1 MANFN
6 NGTVT
11 INVSG
16 GTAPFVYTLLDE
28 NGAAVLDSAYTN
40 FTNNKT
46 SSDTSFTFGDVTDIT
61 GEGGLAPGLYSI
73 KAVDANGCTIESN
86 QVTVEGFVVPTP
98 TPTSSASATPTPTP
112 TSSASATPTPTPT
125 SSESQGYVSLTASV
139 PNLAEGTLVTFAL
152 NSVNIPDNTTV
163 GYSLSGTGITADDL
177 VNAAQMTGSFLM
189 DGNLG
194 DVSIAIKDDNT
205 LEGDETLTMTLD
217 TLDSIGVATNELSVD
232 VIINDQGVLPTPSP
246 TVSTTNTPTPTPS
259 ESEPVPT
266 ATATATPT
274 PSPSESEPVPT
285 ATATAT
291 ATPTP
296 TASTTNTPTPSPTVS
311 TTNTPT
317 PTPTSS
323 STNTPTPTPT
333 SSTSATPT
341 PTPSSS
347 EIAITSYVLRTGDT
361 YPYAG
366 SGNLVT
372 GFPQYTANNAAHNE
386 FGPILTDWLA
396 NPGSYGQIHTVN
408 SWDEGATQF
417 TFTADGISS
426 YYFIAIPDSAGVPD
440 LTTSNKLSIVGGLGP
455 DIAAEKVSFNYN
467 SENWTLYRM
476 NTGQEILNGADTTI
490 VDYV

>member
-139 PNLAEGTLVTFAL
+139 PNLAEGSLVTFAL

-177 VNAAQMTGSFLM
+177 VNPAQMTGSFLM

-205 LEGDETLTMTLD
+205 VEADETLTMTLD
-217 TLDSIGVATNELSVD
+217 TLDSNSVATNELSVD
-232 VIINDQGVLPTPSP
+232 VIINDQGALPT
-246 TVSTTNTPTPTPS
+246 
-259 ESEPVPT
+259 
-266 ATATATPT
+266 
-274 PSPSESEPVPT
+274 PT

-296 TASTTNTPTPSPTVS
+296 TASSTNTPTPTPTISS
-311 TTNTPT
+311 THTPT

-333 SSTSATPT
+333 SSASATPT

-347 EIAITSYVLRTGDT
+347 EAGVPDSYLLRTGST
-361 YPYAG
+361 YPYA
-366 SGNLVT
+366 STGNLVSD
-372 GFPQYTANNAAHNE
+372 FPQYTSDNAAHND
-386 FGPILTDWLA
+386 FGPILGDWIA
-396 NPGSYGQIHTVN
+396 NPGSYGQLGTVSTWN
-408 SWDEGATQF
+408 AGTTSFSYA
-417 TFTADGISS
+417 ADGQASW
-426 YYFIAIPDSAGVPD
+426 YFIAIPDSAGVPD
-440 LTTSNKLSIVGGLGP
+440 LTNSNKLSIVGGLGP
-455 DIAAEKVSFNYN
+455 DVAAEKAAFTYN

-476 NTGQEILNGADTTI
+476 NTGAQDAAIT

>member
-139 PNLAEGTLVTFAL
+139 PNLAEGSLVTFAL

-177 VNAAQMTGSFLM
+177 VNPAQMTGSFLM

-205 LEGDETLTMTLD
+205 VEADETLTMTLD
-217 TLDSIGVATNELSVD
+217 TLDSNSVATNELSVD
-232 VIINDQGVLPTPSP
+232 VIINDQGALPTP
-246 TVSTTNTPTPTPS
+246 TATATATATPTPTPS
-259 ESEPVPT
+259 SSEPVPT

-274 PSPSESEPVPT
+274 PTASSSEPVPT

-296 TASTTNTPTPSPTVS
+296 TAS
-311 TTNTPT
+311 
-317 PTPTSS
+317 

-333 SSTSATPT
+333 SSASATPT

-347 EIAITSYVLRTGDT
+347 EAGVPDSYLLRTGST
-361 YPYAG
+361 YPYA
-366 SGNLVT
+366 STGNLVSD
-372 GFPQYTANNAAHNE
+372 FPQYTSDNAAHND
-386 FGPILTDWLA
+386 FGPILGDWIA
-396 NPGSYGQIHTVN
+396 NPGSYGQLGTVSTWN
-408 SWDEGATQF
+408 AGTTSFSYA
-417 TFTADGISS
+417 ADGQASW
-426 YYFIAIPDSAGVPD
+426 YFIAIPDSAGVPD
-440 LTTSNKLSIVGGLGP
+440 LTVNSKLSIVGGLGA
-455 DIAAEKVSFNYN
+455 DIAPEKVSFTYN

-476 NTGQEILNGADTTI
+476 NTGAQDAAIT

>member
-139 PNLAEGTLVTFAL
+139 PNLAEGSLVTFAL

-177 VNAAQMTGSFLM
+177 VNPAQMTGSFLM

-205 LEGDETLTMTLD
+205 VEADETLTMTLD
-217 TLDSIGVATNELSVD
+217 TLDSNSVATNELSVD
-232 VIINDQGVLPTPSP
+232 VIINDQGALPTP
-246 TVSTTNTPTPTPS
+246 TATATATATPTPTPS
-259 ESEPVPT
+259 SSEPVPT

-274 PSPSESEPVPT
+274 PTASSSEPVPT

-296 TASTTNTPTPSPTVS
+296 TASSTNTPTPTPTIS
-311 TTNTPT
+311 STNTPT

-333 SSTSATPT
+333 SSASATPT

-347 EIAITSYVLRTGDT
+347 EAGVPDSYLLRTGST
-361 YPYAG
+361 YPYA
-366 SGNLVT
+366 STGNLVSD
-372 GFPQYTANNAAHNE
+372 FPQYTSDNAAHND
-386 FGPILTDWLA
+386 FGPILGDWIA
-396 NPGSYGQIHTVN
+396 NPGSYGQLGTVSTWN
-408 SWDEGATQF
+408 AGTTSFSYA
-417 TFTADGISS
+417 ADGQASW
-426 YYFIAIPDSAGVPD
+426 YFIAIPDSAGVPD
-440 LTTSNKLSIVGGLGP
+440 LTVNSKLSIVGGLGA
-455 DIAAEKVSFNYN
+455 DIAPEKVSFTYN

-476 NTGQEILNGADTTI
+476 NTGAQDAAIT